1 VLLTHKLAHWF
12 HFITNKKVL
21 VHNDMHFESLR
32 EKLDPADF
40 FFNVALNEEKQ
51 KAGSSH

>member
-1 VLLTHKLAHWF
+1 
-12 HFITNKKVL
+12 
-21 VHNDMHFESLR
+21 MHFESLR